1 MTDFGELCV
10 LTHFHAKN
18 TACGPCWCASMFLSV
33 RTVSD
38 PDRARGRSVGVI
50 LIQDF
55 EPEIHFEGKTERV
68 RSGEDDGQRG
78 RRGRSTRRCSSMLTV
93 RLLAH
98 SDGDAA
104 FGL

>member
-1 MTDFGELCV
+1 MLKTQHVVHVGARPCFCLSGRSAIRTEHAV
-10 LTHFHAKN
+10 L
-18 TACGPCWCASMFLSV
+18 
-33 RTVSD
+33 
-38 PDRARGRSVGVI
+38 GRSVGVI